1 MRELISSLMRF
12 SGAVTMFSL
21 EQVQNAIGAPADTQS
36 AIVRL
41 HETLDS
47 MSNSLASRMDDSK
60 KAALESM
67 SQAQSE
73 MLNRTFDMVDV
84 DAAEEF
90 MRKTTESLSD
100 AMSGRTNGA
109 KARAD

>member
-1 MRELISSLMRF
+1 
-12 SGAVTMFSL
+12 
-21 EQVQNAIGAPADTQS
+21 
-36 AIVRL
+36 
-41 HETLDS
+41 
-47 MSNSLASRMDDSK
+47 
-60 KAALESM
+60 
-67 SQAQSE
+67 

-90 MRKTTESLSD
+90 MRKTTESLSG